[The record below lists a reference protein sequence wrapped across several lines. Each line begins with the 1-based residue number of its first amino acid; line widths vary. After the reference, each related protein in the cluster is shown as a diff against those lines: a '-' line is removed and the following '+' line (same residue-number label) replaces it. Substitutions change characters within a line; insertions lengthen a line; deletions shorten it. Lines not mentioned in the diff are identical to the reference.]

1 MQCATIVT
9 IKYVMITL
17 NKYIEHIFEEKQ
29 TSTSNKERREQLE
42 KWLKNKKYSDYVK
55 TLNKMLK
62 DPKAK
67 TLLADGFGGD
77 IGDIEFVFQ
86 PRLIRAASLM
96 PTQSEIDI
104 EQSLKHT
111 LTKPELIK
119 KNFTDS
125 IVINDAPIVTFRGNY
140 VIDGHHRW
148 AETAMINPDGKML
161 CFDYDADISPIQML
175 KAVQGAIA
183 AALANNDGKD
193 SLPQSKTKAQNIYD
207 DRWGAKKITKWIDK
221 TMTDD
226 SANEFTRFFPK
237 CHEKDDIVKIL
248 TDNVVNFKI
257 NNRPIEYAPKRS
269 DMPQPTKAGKV
280 PGDKSTAKPDTKGS
294 ALNRLKDGSFLSDT
308 L

>member
-86 PRLIRAASLM
+86 PRLIRAARLI
-96 PTQSEIDI
+96 PTQSDIDI

-111 LTKPELIK
+111 LTKPELVNGCK
-119 KNFTDS
+119 AK
-125 IVINDAPIVTFRGNY
+125 
-140 VIDGHHRW
+140 
-148 AETAMINPDGKML
+148 
-161 CFDYDADISPIQML
+161 DIAS
-175 KAVQGAIA
+175 
-183 AALANNDGKD
+183 
-193 SLPQSKTKAQNIYD
+193 S
-207 DRWGAKKITKWIDK
+207 
-221 TMTDD
+221 
-226 SANEFTRFFPK
+226 
-237 CHEKDDIVKIL
+237 C
-248 TDNVVNFKI
+248 
-257 NNRPIEYAPKRS
+257 YARN
-269 DMPQPTKAGKV
+269 
-280 PGDKSTAKPDTKGS
+280 
-294 ALNRLKDGSFLSDT
+294 LL
-308 L
+308 